1 MHPQSPNKGQ
11 ESLADVPPHPSEGGF
26 WYNSILKRYVESGQ
40 LRLRGLRWSPLILT
54 ASHPMFKGPRLPGYQ
69 DIGEWWSISPID
81 ILINRKAR
89 HVPMAKSITGTFT
102 ITQSITLSA
111 TGYTTTAIAIGSLI
125 DVGDAQALEV
135 ESVDYV
141 SSNYD
146 STNDRYEAMGV
157 THPWTG
163 AASWGCQLLDRNSQE
178 WLDPSDNNVI
188 SSFAGQFDS
197 DGITSVGADFYP
209 DDFQKTNGRFVVNDE
224 MYLVS
229 NISTGAFSAAQELNI
244 AVRIRA
250 KVVKL
255 STRDWMAISLET
267 VQNE

>member
-1 MHPQSPNKGQ
+1 MYEQT
-11 ESLADVPPHPSEGGF
+11 V
-26 WYNSILKRYVESGQ
+26 V
-40 LRLRGLRWSPLILT
+40 LRLRGIRWIPLILT
-54 ASHPMFKGPRLPGYQ
+54 TSHPMFKEPPSWGYQ
-69 DIGEWWSISPID
+69 DIGKGWAISHID
-81 ILINRKAR
+81 TLINRKAW

-102 ITQSITLSA
+102 ITQSITLSS
-111 TGYTTTAIAIGSLI
+111 TGYTTSAIAIGSLI

-135 ESVDYV
+135 EQVDYI

-146 STNDRYEAMGV
+146 SANDRFEPMGV
-157 THPWTG
+157 LHPWTG

-188 SSFAGQFDS
+188 SSFAGQFDA

-229 NISTGAFSAAQELNI
+229 NVSTGAFSGDQELNI

>member
-1 MHPQSPNKGQ
+1 
-11 ESLADVPPHPSEGGF
+11 
-26 WYNSILKRYVESGQ
+26 
-40 LRLRGLRWSPLILT
+40 
-54 ASHPMFKGPRLPGYQ
+54 
-69 DIGEWWSISPID
+69 
-81 ILINRKAR
+81 
-89 HVPMAKSITGTFT
+89 MAKALTGIFT
-102 ITQSITLSA
+102 ITTSMTLDA
-111 TGYTTTAIAIGSLI
+111 TGYATVTVPIGSLI
-125 DVGDAQALEV
+125 DVGDAQALEI

-146 STNDRYEAMGV
+146 SANDRYEAMGV
-157 THPWTG
+157 LHPWTG
-163 AASWGCQLLDRNSQE
+163 AASWGVQVLDRNAAE

-224 MYLVS
+224 LYCVS
-229 NISTGAFSAAQELNI
+229 NISTGAFSGDQELNI
-244 AVRIRA
+244 AIRVRA